1 MREFFLE
8 LLVEEMP
15 PSHQWVAKEYLTEKI
30 EEFLKEKGF
39 SYDNLNINTTPR
51 RITIEITGSLE
62 AMAGQETVFGPPV
75 SVAFDNEGNPTEAA
89 IGFAKRLGVEVSELD
104 RVEKDRGEYLA
115 YTRTLEAPE
124 FKEIFPQV
132 LVEILYSIPFPKTMR
147 WDNYR
152 FSRRVK
158 NILAIMD
165 GGIVKIEAFGL
176 QANRLTQGHR
186 IFSPI
191 LIEISSA
198 KEYFSLL
205 KEAFVLANNEE
216 RKEKILEGLKEKAE
230 DSLLPPDELIN
241 YWRDSV
247 EFPNVFRGEFPEKYM
262 ELPEEIISTSLER
275 EMGLYL
281 LRDEKGAKNSF
292 VGVADNPN
300 RELKYVIS
308 GNERVARAKLEDAL
322 YFWKKDREKSLEE
335 LREELKN
342 VLYNDILGSYFDKTE
357 RLEALAGKAAE
368 LTGVPPEKLQE
379 AARVCKSDLVTELV
393 GEFPSL
399 QGIAGGLILKYQGKD
414 EGVWK
419 AVYEHYLPASQKDP
433 LPSSLEGTLLSLV
446 DKVDDL
452 VSAFATGY
460 RPSGSG
466 DPLGTRR
473 AALGI
478 IRILTEKEISIEFED
493 LINYAMGLIAE
504 KITLADKLMDDI
516 REFVLKRYEKKL
528 SEEGFEIG
536 MIRGVFASSGFDIGG
551 IRKKL
556 ISLKDLMEREM
567 LTTLI
572 QTHKRVKNILQ
583 NKERTDVDTTFL
595 NTPQEKE
602 LHEILSVVAQE
613 IEGAKEKN
621 NYTQILN
628 GLLWLCPFVD
638 ELFNNVMI
646 MDEDEKIRNNRIALL
661 WKVDDLLS
669 GFADFTQIQEN

>member
-1 MREFFLE
+1 MREFFFE

-15 PSHQWVAKEYLTEKI
+15 PSHQWVAREYIAKKI

-39 SYDNLNINTTPR
+39 SYENLNLYTSPR
-51 RITIEITGSLE
+51 RIIIQITGSLE
-62 AMAGQETVFGPPV
+62 AMAGQETVYGPPV
-75 SVAFDNEGNPTEAA
+75 SVAFDEEGKPTQAA
-89 IGFAKRLGVEVSELD
+89 IGFAKRLGVDVSELE
-104 RVEKDRGEYLA
+104 RVEKDKGEYLA
-115 YTRTLEAPE
+115 YTRTVEAPE
-124 FKEIFPQV
+124 FKEVFPQA
-132 LVEILYSIPFPKTMR
+132 LVEILYSVPFPKTMR
-147 WDNYR
+147 WDSYR

-158 NILAIMD
+158 NVLAIMD
-165 GGIVKIEAFGL
+165 GENVPIQAFGL
-176 QANRLTQGHR
+176 ESNRLTQGHR

-191 LIEISSA
+191 LIEITSA

-205 KEAFVLANNEE
+205 KEAFVLASNEE
-216 RKEKILEGLKEKAE
+216 RRERILEGLREKAE
-230 DSLLPPDELIN
+230 DSLPPPDELIN

-247 EFPNVFRGEFPEKYM
+247 EFPNVFRGEFPEEYM

-281 LRDEKGAKNSF
+281 LRDKNGAKNSF

-300 RELKYVIS
+300 RDLKLVIK

-335 LREELKN
+335 LRTELKK

-368 LTGVPPEKLQE
+368 LMGISPEKVQE

-399 QGIAGGLILKYQGKD
+399 QGVAGGLILRYQGKD

-419 AVYEHYLPASQKDP
+419 AVYEHYLPSSQKDP
-433 LPSSLEGTLLSLV
+433 LPSSIEGTILSLV

-452 VSAFATGY
+452 VSAFSTGY

-478 IRILTEKEISIEFED
+478 IRILTEKEIPIDFED
-493 LINYAMGLIAE
+493 LINFAMGLIAE

-516 REFVLKRYEKKL
+516 RDFVLKRYEKRL

-536 MIRGVFASSGFDIGG
+536 MIRGVVTASGFDIGG

-556 ISLKDLMEREM
+556 FALKNLMEREM
-567 LTTLI
+567 LSTLV
-572 QTHKRVKNILQ
+572 QTHKRVRNILSG
-583 NKERTDVDTTFL
+583 KERFEIDVSLF

-602 LHEILSVVAQE
+602 LHEILSVVIQE
-613 IEGAKEKN
+613 IEGAKERS
-621 NYTQILN
+621 NYTQVLN

-646 MDEDEKIRNNRIALL
+646 MDENEKIRNNRIALL